1 VVAEGSVA
9 ATPDRFVLLA
19 AVNSMAESAA
29 EALTKV
35 AQIVDSAMRI
45 LRDRGIPD
53 TSLRTQNL
61 LLHDWFDQSQQRV
74 TARVASYEF
83 EVTVNSV
90 DELGDVVA
98 ALASEVEDNLQL
110 RGIRPS
116 IADPDPL
123 YREAQNQAVTAARA
137 KAANLAESAG
147 VVLGQILSI
156 EDQRTLGAQ
165 IHPMS
170 SSAFRGSNGQIVLPP
185 VPIEPGMLPVRASV
199 SIVFEID

>member
-1 VVAEGSVA
+1 MVGEGSVA

-19 AVNSMAESAA
+19 AVNTMAESAA
-29 EALTKV
+29 EALTIV

-90 DELGDVVA
+90 DELGDAVA
-98 ALASEVEDNLQL
+98 VLASEVEDNLQL
-110 RGIRPS
+110 KGIRPS
-116 IADPDPL
+116 INDPDPL
-123 YREAQNQAVTAARA
+123 YREAQKQAVSAAKA

-147 VVLGQILSI
+147 VVLGPILSI
-156 EDQRTLGAQ
+156 EDTTNTGSTGSPHVVIRL
-165 IHPMS
+165 P
-170 SSAFRGSNGQIVLPP
+170 RG
-185 VPIEPGMLPVRASV
+185 
-199 SIVFEID
+199 